1 MADLYRVLGVE
12 RDADPDRI
20 KKAYKRLVRQYHPD
34 VNQSPGAADRFQEIK
49 KAYEVLSDPEDRKMY
64 DHYGDMML
72 QEGFRPDTGSS
83 SWSDSG
89 ARSFE
94 SFFQGFTGESSSFY
108 ENESY
113 TWDQRNTRTS
123 SGYASAD
130 FGFGGA
136 SSRRTATSDFQPP
149 ERGTDIHVSL
159 RLSTLEAIRGCEK
172 RVQLRRQSKWKRGS
186 SAEGISSEIVI
197 VQIPPSTLGGT
208 EIKLQGKGN
217 FGKGGGADGNLVVQV
232 DVHPSSQLFREG
244 ENLYLI
250 VPITLQEALTG
261 AKLEL
266 PTLGKSIKVRIPQNV
281 RMGQKLRVKEKGAP
295 KKGGGFGD
303 LYLVLYPV
311 APVGSDP
318 ALQELALSLERFY
331 DPQGVRKDLR
341 FE

>member
-34 VNQSPGAADRFQEIK
+34 VNKSPGAADRFQEIK

-83 SWSDSG
+83 TWSDSG
-89 ARSFE
+89 AGSFE

-113 TWDQRNTRTS
+113 TWDRRSERTS
-123 SGYASAD
+123 SGYASTD
-130 FGFGGA
+130 FGFGG

-172 RVQLRRQSKWKRGS
+172 KVQLRRPSRWKRGS
-186 SAEGISSEIVI
+186 SVEGISSEIVI
-197 VQIPPSTLGGT
+197 VQIPPNTLGGT

-217 FGKGGGADGNLVVQV
+217 FGKGGGADGNLVVKV

-266 PTLGKSIKVRIPQNV
+266 PTLGKSIKVRIPENV
-281 RMGQKLRVKEKGAP
+281 RMGQKLRVKERGAP
-295 KKGGGFGD
+295 KQGGGFGD
-303 LYLVLYPV
+303 LYLILYPV

-318 ALQELALSLERFY
+318 ALRELASSLDRFY
-331 DPQGVRKDLR
+331 DPQGIRKNLR